1 MSNPQQAKMIAAK
14 KFELRDFEPIWPS
27 DSQVM
32 MSVISCGICS
42 SEIPVFDGSVIGTPG
57 VSFRYRDY
65 PADLG
70 HEVVGTVEAVGSQ
83 VSDFEKGD
91 IVTGLTYS
99 GCGFATHFTE
109 EAISLVKVPKS
120 WHKDAKYA
128 VGEPLM
134 ATVNIIEQMEPQ
146 FGDSVLIVGD
156 GFMSLLLVAALK
168 KYTLKKLIVLG
179 HHDERLALAKKLG
192 ASDVL
197 NTKNATEDANG
208 WEFVMDL
215 TGEEG
220 VNISVEY
227 AGNSKSLELAAS
239 LTKAKSRSKLV
250 LAAAYDNDMPFTI
263 GNYLQNR
270 APVIIPAYPNHSK
283 DKVAD
288 LRKAM
293 WALDAG
299 IFPMRELITHEYS
312 LDDVALGYQELIDRK
327 PGYIKGIVTI

>member
-1 MSNPQQAKMIAAK
+1 MSKPQQAKMIAAK
-14 KFELRDFEPIWPS
+14 QFELRDFEPIMPT

-83 VSDFEKGD
+83 VKDFKKGD

-146 FGDSVLIVGD
+146 FGDTVLIVGD

-168 KYTLKKLIVLG
+168 KYTLNKLIVLG

-197 NTKNATEDANG
+197 NTKDANG

-215 TGEEG
+215 TSGVG

-227 AGNSKSLELAAS
+227 AGNVNSLQLAAS

-299 IFPMRELITHEYS
+299 IFPMKELITDEYA
-312 LDDVALGYQELIDRK
+312 LGDVARGYQELIDRK
-327 PGYIKGIVTI
+327 PGYIKGIVTLV